1 MVKQKYGSFGM
12 LAGLSLLT
20 CSIALNFGCSSPE
33 LPPQTDVTP
42 EPQDETQPAPDFIFT
57 NGKVVTVDENFS
69 IVEAVAV
76 TGNTIS
82 AVDGSGDL
90 EALAGE
96 NTRIIDL
103 GGKTMIPGLI
113 DNHNHLIYSATM
125 WPNVVRL
132 GNIRSRR
139 EALEAIA
146 EKAEEIGPGDGPEH
160 TVFAFGGFKS
170 LQFLDQPGDFTR
182 EELDAAA
189 PDNPVIAGGWSS
201 AYSSAT
207 VNTKAMEYT
216 GVTRDTPDP
225 EDPGDGRILRDENG
239 DPTGQ
244 FLGSVFIKWSLRALF
259 TEVTG
264 PNVVEGLK
272 MEIDDYLAL
281 GVTTSQTY
289 NSPEFPEPLFEYL
302 KENFAD
308 TPEQKM
314 RIYYPPQF
322 GNAETATNPAEVAQ
336 VVERLSTQQP
346 FLGSDMFQMTHFG
359 EHVYRPIPGND
370 GNVSEEDWEIYKE
383 ISAAAAIGGWQITEH
398 AHRNSIME
406 REIEIYEEINEQ
418 YPITDL
424 RWRIDHATTLAPE
437 LLDRM
442 KALGM
447 LVAIH
452 SHIAITS
459 PESRASLDW
468 WREALEVRDT
478 PPLAKLRESGIVY
491 GFGSDGQTAGQDSP
505 FFTMWWLVTGK
516 DTTEQPYFV
525 RGTLTREEALIGYTR
540 SNAYLMFKESKL
552 GTIEVGKLADLVVL
566 DRDYMTVPEDD
577 IRDLRS
583 VLTMVDG
590 RIVYESED
598 LSGAATRD

>member
-1 MVKQKYGSFGM
+1 MKAAHSSLRMSVRVTL
-12 LAGLSLLT
+12 LACIVALSV
-20 CSIALNFGCSSPE
+20 SCSSPDSH
-33 LPPQTDVTP
+33 PPVSSG
-42 EPQDETQPAPDFIFT
+42 PDFLFT
-57 NGKVVTVDENFS
+57 NGKVLTVDEAFTVS
-69 IVEAVAV
+69 EAVAV
-76 TGNTIS
+76 TGNMIS
-82 AVDGSGDL
+82 AVGSSTEL
-90 EALAGE
+90 AALAGE
-96 NTRIIDL
+96 DTQVIDL
-103 GGKTMIPGLI
+103 GGRTMVPGLI
-113 DNHNHLIYSATM
+113 DNHNHLVYSATM

-132 GNIRSRR
+132 GNIRSRV

-146 EKAEEIGPGDGPEH
+146 AKADELGPGDGPEH

-182 EELDAAA
+182 EELDSVA

-207 VNTKAMEYT
+207 VNAKALEYT
-216 GVTRDTPDP
+216 GITRDTPDP
-225 EDPGDGRILRDENG
+225 DDPGDGVIVRDENG

-244 FLGSVFIKWSLRALF
+244 FLGSVFIKWSLRTLF

-272 MEIDDYLAL
+272 MEIDDYLQL

-289 NSPEFPEPLFEYL
+289 NSPEFPEPLFQYL
-302 KENFAD
+302 KDNFAD
-308 TPEQKM
+308 TPDQKM

-322 GNAETATNPAEVAQ
+322 DNAETATNPSEVAQ
-336 VVERLSTQQP
+336 VVERLSTHPP
-346 FLGSDMFQMTHFG
+346 FDGTDMFQETHFG

-370 GNVSEEDWEIYKE
+370 GNVSDEDWEIYKQ
-383 ISAAAAIGGWQITEH
+383 ISTAAAIGGWQITEH

-406 REIEIYEEINEQ
+406 REVEIYEEINEQ

-424 RWRIDHATTLAPE
+424 RWRIDHATTLSPD
-437 LLDRM
+437 LLERM

-447 LVAIH
+447 LIAIH

-459 PESRASLDW
+459 PESRDSLQW

-478 PPLAKLRESGIVY
+478 PPLADIRESGILY

-505 FFTMWWLVTGK
+505 FFSMWWLVSGK
-516 DTTEQPYFV
+516 DTTEQPYF
-525 RGTLTREEALIGYTR
+525 RHGTLSREEALIGYTR
-540 SNAYLMFKESKL
+540 SNAYLMFKEDKL

-566 DRDYMTVPEDD
+566 NRDYMTVPEDD
-577 IRDLRS
+577 IRDLSS

-590 RIVYESED
+590 RIVYESD
-598 LSGAATRD
+598 DFRVTSAQN

>member
-1 MVKQKYGSFGM
+1 MMREGNGSSRRY
-12 LAGLSLLT
+12 AGLSLIT
-20 CSIALNFGCSSPE
+20 CFAALLIGCSSPE
-33 LPPQTDVTP
+33 SPPQAQADA
-42 EPQDETQPAPDFIFT
+42 QPGPDYIFI
-57 NGKVVTVDENFS
+57 NGKVLTVDEDFS
-69 IVEAVAV
+69 VAEAVAV
-76 TGNTIS
+76 TGNKIMAVGSTEDIS
-82 AVDGSGDL
+82 G
-90 EALAGE
+90 LAGA
-96 NTRIIDL
+96 NTQVIDL
-103 GGKTMIPGLI
+103 DGKTMTPGLI
-113 DNHNHLIYSATM
+113 DNHNHLLYSATM

-132 GNIRSRR
+132 GNIRSRA

-146 EKAEEIGPGDGPEH
+146 AKAEELGPGDGAEH

-170 LQFLDQPGDFTR
+170 LQFLDKPGDFTR
-182 EELDAAA
+182 EELDAVVA
-189 PDNPVIAGGWSS
+189 DNPVIAGGWSS

-207 VNTKAMEYT
+207 VNTKALQYT
-216 GVTRDTPDP
+216 GITRDTLGP
-225 EDPGDGRILRDENG
+225 EDPGDGVIVRDENG

-244 FLGSVFIKWSLRALF
+244 FLGSVFIKWTLRTLF

-302 KENFAD
+302 QENFAD
-308 TPEQKM
+308 TPDQKM

-322 GNAETATNPAEVAQ
+322 GNAETATNPTEVAQ
-336 VVERLSTQQP
+336 VVERLSTRAP
-346 FLGSDMFQMTHFG
+346 FQGTDMYQETHFG

-370 GNVSEEDWEIYKE
+370 GNVSDEDWAIYKE
-383 ISAAAAIGGWQITEH
+383 ICIAAAVGGWQVTEH
-398 AHRNSIME
+398 AHRNSIMA
-406 REIEIYEEINEQ
+406 REVEIYEEINEQ

-424 RWRIDHATTLAPE
+424 RWRIDHATTLSPD
-437 LLDRM
+437 LLERM

-447 LVAIH
+447 LIAIH

-459 PESRASLDW
+459 PESRDSLEW
-468 WREALEVRDT
+468 WREAIEVRDT
-478 PPLAKLRESGIVY
+478 PPLADIRESGILY

-505 FFTMWWLVTGK
+505 FFSMWWLVSGK
-516 DTTEQPYFV
+516 DTTEQPYFT
-525 RGTLTREEALIGYTR
+525 RGTLSREEALIGYTR
-540 SNAYLMFKESKL
+540 SNAYLMFKEDKL

-583 VLTMVDG
+583 VLTVVDG
-590 RIVYESED
+590 RIVYD
-598 LSGAATRD
+598 AGKN